1 MIDINDKI
9 NERNIHSVYL
19 FAVRDY
25 VRYWPQK

>member
-1 MIDINDKI
+1 MIDFYDII

-25 VRYWPQK
+25 VRNLPQK